1 VVTIIEKTLREDH
14 QAYIVAEFEPEVWEN
29 YKRKATKKLGE
40 RVRIPGFRPGK
51 APLEMVRRVVGNE
64 AVEELAIELLVDEEY
79 GNVLTAAEVSPGA
92 PGRLEDIISRDPL
105 RLAFTVPLEPVVE
118 LGDYRSIRIESETPT
133 VSEEE
138 IEDYIENVL
147 LANSIAEPVER
158 PVQEGDVV
166 YVKYQWAILESD
178 DQSAEFSAPESAE
191 YIVGRKTETER
202 PFPGF
207 SQHLI
212 GLTADQE
219 VTIVHD
225 YPADWEDETLRG
237 KKVAYKITVQS
248 VKELHIPELT
258 DDFVKSTFTDLNS
271 VDEFRARVRTV
282 LESNQRARADA
293 DLAEQMLARIHERA
307 TFKYPPQ
314 LIDEEIQ
321 RQLARWESELQKY
334 GLNLDS
340 YLRITNKDAQTFVNE
355 TVRPEAIKALERRLL
370 IDKLIAQE
378 NIQLSQESYQRA
390 LESLAGEL
398 SQLPKREQKRLDNR
412 RISAELER
420 RLTNELVGELIER
433 LKAIANGQ
441 LDQISAQAENEGL
454 PSAETVSEKV
464 EPPTPESSPERED
477 TTEAVQ
483 VEPNTVESNP
493 ETSEASE
500 T

>member
-1 VVTIIEKTLREDH
+1 MVTIIEKTLREDH
-14 QAYIVAEFEPEVWEN
+14 QAYIVAEFEPEIWEN

-51 APLEMVRRVVGNE
+51 APLEMVRRAVGNE
-64 AVEELAIELLVDEEY
+64 AIEELAIELLVDEKY
-79 GNVLTAAEVSPGA
+79 GDVLTAAEVSPGA
-92 PGRLEDIISRDPL
+92 PGRLEDIVSRDPL
-105 RLAFTVPLEPVVE
+105 RLAFTVPLEPTVE
-118 LGDYRSIRIESETPT
+118 LGDYRSIRIESEPPVVT
-133 VSEEE
+133 EEE
-138 IEDYIENVL
+138 VEEYIENVL
-147 LANSIAEPVER
+147 LANSVAEPVER
-158 PVQEGDVV
+158 PAQEGDVV
-166 YVKYQWAILESD
+166 YIKYQWAVLENE
-178 DQSAEFSAPESAE
+178 DQPGEFSVPESAE
-191 YIVGRKTETER
+191 YIVGRKTESER

-212 GLTADQE
+212 GLTANQE
-219 VTIVHD
+219 VTFIHE

-237 KKVAYKITVQS
+237 KKVAYKVTIQS
-248 VKELHIPELT
+248 IKELHIPELT
-258 DDFVKSTFTDLNS
+258 DDFVKSTFTDLSS
-271 VDEFRARVRTV
+271 VEEFRARVRTV

-293 DLAEQMLARIHERA
+293 DLAEQMLDRIHEQA

-314 LIDEEIQ
+314 LVDEEIQ

-355 TVRPEAIKALERRLL
+355 TVRPEAVKALERRLL

-390 LESLAGEL
+390 LQSLAGEL

-433 LKAIANGQ
+433 LKAIASGQ
-441 LDQISAQAENEGL
+441 LDQISAQATDETT
-454 PSAETVSEKV
+454 PSTNATAEETGAV
-464 EPPTPESSPERED
+464 ESESSEED
-477 TTEAVQ
+477 ATEAVQ
-483 VEPNTVESNP
+483 VKPNTVESIQ
-493 ETSEASE
+493 ETSE

>member
-1 VVTIIEKTLREDH
+1 MTIIEKNLREDH

-64 AVEELAIELLVDEEY
+64 AIEELAIELLVDEEY
-79 GNVLTAAEVSPGA
+79 GNVLSAAEVSPGA

-118 LGDYRSIRIESETPT
+118 LGDYRNIRIESETPAVT
-133 VSEEE
+133 EEE
-138 IEDYIENVL
+138 VEEYIENVL

-158 PVQEGDVV
+158 PIQEGDVV
-166 YVKYQWAILESD
+166 YVKYQSAVLEKEE
-178 DQSAEFSAPESAE
+178 QPTEYSAPEAAE

-219 VTIVHD
+219 VTFVHE

-237 KKVAYKITVQS
+237 KKVAYKVTVQS

-258 DDFVKSTFTDLNS
+258 DEFVKSTFNDLNT
-271 VDEFRARVRTV
+271 VEEFRARVRTV

-293 DLAEQMLARIHERA
+293 NLAEQMLERIHEQA

-314 LIDEEIQ
+314 LVDEEIQ

-378 NIQLSQESYQRA
+378 NIQLSQDSYQRA
-390 LESLAGEL
+390 LQSLAGEL

-433 LKAIANGQ
+433 LKAIASGQ
-441 LDQISAQAENEGL
+441 IDQVSAQAAVENP
-454 PSAETVSEKV
+454 PSTDSVTKEAELIASE
-464 EPPTPESSPERED
+464 PSPKSED
-477 TTEAVQ
+477 VTETVQ
-483 VEPNTVESNP
+483 VEPNTVESNQDVP
-493 ETSEASE
+493 QKSEN
-500 T
+500 